1 MAGSWGCPHEAND
14 FCSKVNNLPCDPG
27 MKGCVLHGRFVFANE
42 SPYDTMDPHAAFD
55 VGRVAVRLNLYDG
68 LYRWLD
74 NPAVLQP
81 WLAES
86 PRFPSDRAFPGAATT
101 DPWSREQV
109 EIVGAT
115 GAINHYDATRTITLA
130 SPSAK
135 WLPMVI
141 QTLWVRLAIR
151 TTTATAGVSLP
162 KLQIVAHIGGHA
174 EEQALETLTTPY
186 QNNY

>member
-1 MAGSWGCPHEAND
+1 MARILIYDSSATAGSAG
-14 FCSKVNNLPCDPG
+14 
-27 MKGCVLHGRFVFANE
+27 
-42 SPYDTMDPHAAFD
+42 
-55 VGRVAVRLNLYDG
+55 VAVVMGLAQNTWRRSQPVRAFCLGDIRNVAYEFILNGGVDASSWAFEWYQEFFADK
-68 LYRWLD
+68 
-74 NPAVLQP
+74 P

-115 GAINHYDATRTITLA
+115 GAIDHYDATRTITLA